1 MSLINQQTLL
11 QARSDRDDCMHR
23 LSIGEDT
30 PRVKELLTRAN
41 NRIARLEKQ
50 MEAERQDA
58 KQREAAAAAKA
69 SAKHDA
75 MKKRRNETQDSDAK
89 PRDFPPYPA
98 DMELS
103 CCDCSGGFTFT
114 GKNQLF
120 FQKNNWK
127 MPLRC
132 DDCRDAKKNTKP
144 SGTDI
149 QCGGCK
155 NTFFFSDAKA
165 RVFEEQGKVAPKW
178 CSTCKA
184 DRAAKYKNKSS
195 STTNIV
201 TDSNV

>member
-1 MSLINQQTLL
+1 MSLITQQTLL

-23 LSIGEDT
+23 LSVGEDT

-50 MEAERQDA
+50 LEAEIQDA
-58 KQREAAAAAKA
+58 KQREAAAAAKSMA
-69 SAKHDA
+69 SAEAK
-75 MKKRRNETQDSDAK
+75 KKRRNEAPDNDAK
-89 PRDFPPYPA
+89 PRERVPFPA

-103 CCDCSGGFTFT
+103 CCDCSCSFTFT
-114 GKNQLF
+114 GKDQFF

-132 DDCRDAKKNTKP
+132 NICRDAKKNAKP
-144 SGTDI
+144 EGKDI
-149 QCGGCK
+149 QCAGCD

-195 STTNIV
+195 STTNVV
-201 TDSNV
+201 TGSNV